1 MSKGG
6 GKGHTPREAKDDLK
20 STQQLS
26 VIDALSEGP
35 IVGPVNG
42 LQSVL
47 INNTP
52 VVDADGN
59 SNIHGVTVVYQVG
72 ETPQSPLEGF
82 EASGAETVLGVEV
95 KHDNPVTRTVVS
107 ENIDRLRFT
116 FGVQMLQET
125 TDKGDRNPS
134 SVNLLIQFQRS
145 GIWNTEFDIT
155 INGKITTQYLASVVA
170 DNLPPRPFSVRM
182 VRVTPDSTTDRLQN
196 KTLWSSYTEIIDIRQ
211 GYPGTAVAGLLVD
224 AEQFGSQQVTRN
236 YHLRGRIFQV
246 PSNYDPDTRTY
257 TGLWDGTLKPAYT
270 NNPAWCTMDILTHPR
285 YGLGRRIGVADVDK
299 WALYAIAQ
307 YCDQQVPD
315 GFGGTEPRMTL
326 NAYMTSQ
333 RKAYDVLA
341 DFCSVMRCMPV
352 WNGSRMTFVQ
362 DRPSDSAWTYTNS
375 NVVGGRFKYSFS
387 ALKDRHNA
395 IEVRYTDPLN
405 GWQTS
410 MELVEDHASQIRYG
424 RNLLKMDAFGC
435 TSRGQAHRT
444 GLWVMMTELLET
456 QTVDFSVGAEG
467 LRHTPGDIIEVCDN
481 DYAGASIGGRI
492 TDLDI
497 STRTLTLDR
506 EITLPE
512 SGAATLNI
520 VGPDGTP
527 FSTEIQSQPAPDR
540 VVLKVMPETVQP
552 YSIWGLKLPSLKRR
566 LFRCVRIKEDDDGTY
581 AITAVQHVPEKESIV
596 DNGAHFDPLPGTTNG
611 IIPPAVQHLVVD
623 TDNDSILYQAKA
635 KWDTPRVVKGVRFV
649 VRLTTGSG
657 KEGDPVRLVTTATTS
672 ETEYAFHEL
681 PLGDYTLTVRA
692 INGFGQQGEPASVA
706 FSIQAPEA
714 PSTIEMTP
722 GYFQITVTPYQAI
735 YDASVQY
742 EFWYSA
748 TQLATAADIQ
758 SKAQY
763 LGTGSFWIKDNIRPG
778 HDAWF
783 YVRSV
788 NRVGKSAFAEASG
801 QCSDD
806 AEGYLAFFDGKIQQ
820 TQLAKELLDK
830 MDNTALKQDIADI
843 SKIVSE
849 TKNEIEQTVNKT
861 LGDQSATIS
870 QIQKVQT
877 DTDNNLNALYMLK
890 VQKTKDG
897 VPYVAGIGAG
907 IEDVAGQ
914 TLSQILLAAN
924 RTAII
929 DPSDGNTVP
938 MLVAQGGQIFLNEAL
953 VKYLI
958 APTITSG
965 GDPPAFSLTPDGK
978 LTAKNADISG
988 HINAVS
994 GSFTGEINATSGSFT
1009 GEINATSGK
1018 FSGVIEAKEFVGD
1031 ICGSKVMQG
1040 VSIRATNDERSTSTR
1055 YTDSATY
1062 QIGKTITV
1070 MANCERNGGSGAIT
1084 VTININGQVK
1094 TAEVMP
1100 YTAGI
1105 PAMYQTVV
1113 FSVHTTSPVV
1123 DISVSLRVS
1132 GRYTTEAS
1140 VWPLVMVSRS
1150 GNNFTN

>member
-410 MELVEDHASQIRYG
+410 TELVEDHASQIRYG

-527 FSTEIQSQPAPDR
+527 FSTEIQSKPAPDR

-657 KEGDPVRLVTTATTS
+657 KEGDPVRLVTTATTR

-788 NRVGKSAFAEASG
+788 NRGGKSAFAEASG

-907 IEDVAGQ
+907 IGAGIEDVAGQ

-988 HINAVS
+988 HINAV
-994 GSFTGEINATSGSFT
+994 SGSFT

-1123 DISVSLRVS
+1123 DISVSLRV
-1132 GRYTTEAS
+1132 GGQYTTEAS

>member
-410 MELVEDHASQIRYG
+410 TELVEDHASQIRYG

-965 GDPPAFSLTPDGK
+965 GNPPAFSLTPDGR
-978 LTAKNADISG
+978 LSARNADIG
-988 HINAVS
+988 GNINAYS
-994 GSFTGEINATSGSFT
+994 GTLSNVHILENCQIDGTISATK
-1009 GEINATSGK
+1009 I
-1018 FSGVIEAKEFVGD
+1018 IGD
-1031 ICGSKVMQG
+1031 IVKAVLIPLYGSAYIPPENFERELVIPCVGINGWTFKGGRWGGGSASVTANPG
-1040 VSIRATNDERSTSTR
+1040 GTFVSFSTASL
-1055 YTDSATY
+1055 SAT
-1062 QIGKTITV
+1062 
-1070 MANCERNGGSGAIT
+1070 GSGQIHIPSGQAVTLTYNADLDHASATQTAIGL
-1084 VTININGQVK
+1084 IIK
-1094 TAEVMP
+1094 
-1100 YTAGI
+1100 
-1105 PAMYQTVV
+1105 
-1113 FSVHTTSPVV
+1113 S
-1123 DISVSLRVS
+1123 
-1132 GRYTTEAS
+1132 
-1140 VWPLVMVSRS
+1140 
-1150 GNNFTN
+1150 

>member
-410 MELVEDHASQIRYG
+410 TELVEDHASQIRYG

-649 VRLTTGSG
+649 VRLATGSG

-897 VPYVAGIGAG
+897 VPYVAGIGAR

-988 HINAVS
+988 HINAV
-994 GSFTGEINATSGSFT
+994 SGSFT

>member
-1 MSKGG
+1 
-6 GKGHTPREAKDDLK
+6 
-20 STQQLS
+20 
-26 VIDALSEGP
+26 
-35 IVGPVNG
+35 
-42 LQSVL
+42 
-47 INNTP
+47 
-52 VVDADGN
+52 
-59 SNIHGVTVVYQVG
+59 
-72 ETPQSPLEGF
+72 
-82 EASGAETVLGVEV
+82 
-95 KHDNPVTRTVVS
+95 
-107 ENIDRLRFT
+107 
-116 FGVQMLQET
+116 
-125 TDKGDRNPS
+125 
-134 SVNLLIQFQRS
+134 
-145 GIWNTEFDIT
+145 
-155 INGKITTQYLASVVA
+155 
-170 DNLPPRPFSVRM
+170 
-182 VRVTPDSTTDRLQN
+182 DSTTDRLQN

-994 GSFTGEINATSGSFT
+994 GSFTGEINATSG
-1009 GEINATSGK
+1009 K

>member
-82 EASGAETVLGVEV
+82 EVSGAETVLGVEV

-134 SVNLLIQFQRS
+134 SVNLLIQFQRN

-410 MELVEDHASQIRYG
+410 TELVEDHASQIRYG

-965 GDPPAFSLTPDGK
+965 GDPPAFSLTPDGR
-978 LTAKNADISG
+978 LSARNADIGGNINANSGTLNNVHILGSCQVDAVLSANQILGDIAKTYVLAGNSVYIPPQLMAMNLIALVTEKESPGNGGITWDNADMFFNGVYQTPGTSSAMSMFISG
-988 HINAVS
+988 HY
-994 GSFTGEINATSGSFT
+994 T
-1009 GEINATSGK
+1009 
-1018 FSGVIEAKEFVGD
+1018 
-1031 ICGSKVMQG
+1031 
-1040 VSIRATNDERSTSTR
+1040 TST
-1055 YTDSATY
+1055 
-1062 QIGKTITV
+1062 GGH
-1070 MANCERNGGSGAIT
+1070 GGSGGSYTRDLNGRLMAKVYLLPAGVPT
-1084 VTININGQVK
+1084 TISCSK
-1094 TAEVMP
+1094 FA
-1100 YTAGI
+1100 
-1105 PAMYQTVV
+1105 VV
-1113 FSVHTTSPVV
+1113 WMSK
-1123 DISVSLRVS
+1123 
-1132 GRYTTEAS
+1132 A
-1140 VWPLVMVSRS
+1140 
-1150 GNNFTN
+1150 

>member
-59 SNIHGVTVVYQVG
+59 SNIHGMTVVYQVG

-410 MELVEDHASQIRYG
+410 TELVEDHASQIRYG

-540 VVLKVMPETVQP
+540 IVLKVMPETVQP

-566 LFRCVRIKEDDDGTY
+566 LFRCVRIKENDDGTY

-742 EFWYSA
+742 EFWYTA

-843 SKIVSE
+843 SKTVSE

-994 GSFTGEINATSGSFT
+994 GSFTGEINATSG
-1009 GEINATSGK
+1009 K

>member
-145 GIWNTEFDIT
+145 GVWNTEFDIT

-236 YHLRGRIFQV
+236 YHLHGRIFQV

-387 ALKDRHNA
+387 SLKDRHNA

-410 MELVEDHASQIRYG
+410 TELVEDHASQIRYG

-566 LFRCVRIKEDDDGTY
+566 LFRCVRIKENDDGTY

-843 SKIVSE
+843 SKTVSE

-965 GDPPAFSLTPDGK
+965 GNPPAFSLTPDGR
-978 LTAKNADISG
+978 LSARNADIGGNINANSGTLNNVHILGSCQVDAVLSANQILGDIAKTYVLAGNSVYIPPQLMAMNLIALVTEKESPGNGGITWDNADMFFNGVYQTPGTSSAMSMFISG
-988 HINAVS
+988 HY
-994 GSFTGEINATSGSFT
+994 T
-1009 GEINATSGK
+1009 
-1018 FSGVIEAKEFVGD
+1018 
-1031 ICGSKVMQG
+1031 
-1040 VSIRATNDERSTSTR
+1040 TST
-1055 YTDSATY
+1055 
-1062 QIGKTITV
+1062 GGH
-1070 MANCERNGGSGAIT
+1070 GGSGGSYTRDLNGRLMAKVYLLPAGVPT
-1084 VTININGQVK
+1084 TISCSK
-1094 TAEVMP
+1094 FA
-1100 YTAGI
+1100 
-1105 PAMYQTVV
+1105 VV
-1113 FSVHTTSPVV
+1113 WMSK
-1123 DISVSLRVS
+1123 
-1132 GRYTTEAS
+1132 A
-1140 VWPLVMVSRS
+1140 
-1150 GNNFTN
+1150 

>member
-257 TGLWDGTLKPAYT
+257 TGLWDGTLKPEYT

-994 GSFTGEINATSGSFT
+994 GSFTGEINATSG
-1009 GEINATSGK
+1009 K

>member
-352 WNGSRMTFVQ
+352 WNGRRMTFVQ

-410 MELVEDHASQIRYG
+410 TELVEGHASQIRYG

-843 SKIVSE
+843 SKTVSE

-965 GDPPAFSLTPDGK
+965 GNPPAFSLTPDGK

-988 HINAVS
+988 TINANS
-994 GSFTGEINATSGSFT
+994 GT
-1009 GEINATSGK
+1009 
-1018 FSGVIEAKEFVGD
+1018 FSNVHILGDCRVDAVLSANQIRGD
-1031 ICGSKVMQG
+1031 IARIVACN
-1040 VSIRATNDERSTSTR
+1040 RRSSVYIPAEEFDRTLAIPSVWVT
-1055 YTDSATY
+1055 A
-1062 QIGKTITV
+1062 
-1070 MANCERNGGSGAIT
+1070 SGFAGNTFHVNIT
-1084 VTININGQVK
+1084 VTVNVG
-1094 TAEVMP
+1094 
-1100 YTAGI
+1100 G
-1105 PAMYQTVV
+1105 
-1113 FSVHTTSPVV
+1113 
-1123 DISVSLRVS
+1123 
-1132 GRYTTEAS
+1132 
-1140 VWPLVMVSRS
+1140 
-1150 GNNFTN
+1150 

>member
-410 MELVEDHASQIRYG
+410 TELVEDHASQIRYG

-527 FSTEIQSQPAPDR
+527 FSTEIQSQPALDR

-965 GDPPAFSLTPDGK
+965 GDPPAFSLTPDGR
-978 LTAKNADISG
+978 LSARNADIGGNINANSGTLNNVHILGSCQVDAVLSANQILGDIAKTYVLAGNSVYIPPQLMAMNLIALVTEKESPGNGGITWDNADMFFNGVYQTPGTSSAMSMFISG
-988 HINAVS
+988 HY
-994 GSFTGEINATSGSFT
+994 T
-1009 GEINATSGK
+1009 
-1018 FSGVIEAKEFVGD
+1018 
-1031 ICGSKVMQG
+1031 
-1040 VSIRATNDERSTSTR
+1040 TST
-1055 YTDSATY
+1055 
-1062 QIGKTITV
+1062 GGH
-1070 MANCERNGGSGAIT
+1070 GGSGGSYTRDLNGRLMAKVYLLPAGVPT
-1084 VTININGQVK
+1084 TISCSK
-1094 TAEVMP
+1094 FA
-1100 YTAGI
+1100 
-1105 PAMYQTVV
+1105 VV
-1113 FSVHTTSPVV
+1113 WMSK
-1123 DISVSLRVS
+1123 
-1132 GRYTTEAS
+1132 A
-1140 VWPLVMVSRS
+1140 
-1150 GNNFTN
+1150 

>member
-410 MELVEDHASQIRYG
+410 TELVEDHASQIRYG

-657 KEGDPVRLVTTATTS
+657 KEGDPVRLVTTVTTS

-843 SKIVSE
+843 SKTVSE

-965 GDPPAFSLTPDGK
+965 GDPPAFSLTPDGR
-978 LTAKNADISG
+978 LSARNADIGGNINANSGTLNNVHILGSCQVDAVLSANQILGDIAKTYVLAGNSVYIPPQLMAMNLIALVTEKESPGNGGITWDNADMFFNGVYQTPGTSSAMSMFISG
-988 HINAVS
+988 HY
-994 GSFTGEINATSGSFT
+994 T
-1009 GEINATSGK
+1009 
-1018 FSGVIEAKEFVGD
+1018 
-1031 ICGSKVMQG
+1031 
-1040 VSIRATNDERSTSTR
+1040 TST
-1055 YTDSATY
+1055 
-1062 QIGKTITV
+1062 GGH
-1070 MANCERNGGSGAIT
+1070 GGSGGSYT
-1084 VTININGQVK
+1084 RDLNGRLMAKVYLLP
-1094 TAEVMP
+1094 AGVMIHQR
-1100 YTAGI
+1100 YDKNRERTEENGI
-1105 PAMYQTVV
+1105 
-1113 FSVHTTSPVV
+1113 
-1123 DISVSLRVS
+1123 
-1132 GRYTTEAS
+1132 
-1140 VWPLVMVSRS
+1140 
-1150 GNNFTN
+1150 

>member
-246 PSNYDPDTRTY
+246 PSNYDPDTRIY

-410 MELVEDHASQIRYG
+410 TELVEDHASQIRYG

-994 GSFTGEINATSGSFT
+994 GSFTGEINATSG
-1009 GEINATSGK
+1009 K

>member
-410 MELVEDHASQIRYG
+410 TELVEDHASQIRYG

-512 SGAATLNI
+512 SGVATLNI

-994 GSFTGEINATSGSFT
+994 GSFTGEINATSG
-1009 GEINATSGK
+1009 K

>member
-134 SVNLLIQFQRS
+134 SVNLLIQFQRN

-410 MELVEDHASQIRYG
+410 TELVEDHASQIRYG

-763 LGTGSFWIKDNIRPG
+763 LGTGSFRIKDNIRPG

-965 GDPPAFSLTPDGK
+965 GDPPAFSLTPDGR
-978 LTAKNADISG
+978 LSARNADIGGNINANSGTLNNVHILGSCQVDAVLSANQILGDIAKTYVLAGNSVYIPPQLMAMNLIALVTEKESPGNGGITWDNADMFFNGVYQTPGTSSAMSMFISG
-988 HINAVS
+988 HY
-994 GSFTGEINATSGSFT
+994 T
-1009 GEINATSGK
+1009 
-1018 FSGVIEAKEFVGD
+1018 
-1031 ICGSKVMQG
+1031 
-1040 VSIRATNDERSTSTR
+1040 TST
-1055 YTDSATY
+1055 
-1062 QIGKTITV
+1062 GGH
-1070 MANCERNGGSGAIT
+1070 GGSGGSYTRDLNGRLMAKVYLLPAGAPT
-1084 VTININGQVK
+1084 TISCSK
-1094 TAEVMP
+1094 FA
-1100 YTAGI
+1100 
-1105 PAMYQTVV
+1105 VV
-1113 FSVHTTSPVV
+1113 WMSK
-1123 DISVSLRVS
+1123 
-1132 GRYTTEAS
+1132 A
-1140 VWPLVMVSRS
+1140 
-1150 GNNFTN
+1150 

>member
-635 KWDTPRVVKGVRFV
+635 KLDTPRVVKGVRFV

-897 VPYVAGIGAG
+897 VPYVAGI
-907 IEDVAGQ
+907 EDVAGQ

-988 HINAVS
+988 HINAV
-994 GSFTGEINATSGSFT
+994 SGSFT

>member
-672 ETEYAFHEL
+672 ETEYTFHEL

-994 GSFTGEINATSGSFT
+994 GSFTGEINATSG
-1009 GEINATSGK
+1009 K

>member
-566 LFRCVRIKEDDDGTY
+566 LFRCMRIKEDDDGTY

-994 GSFTGEINATSGSFT
+994 GSFTGEINATSG
-1009 GEINATSGK
+1009 K

>member
-410 MELVEDHASQIRYG
+410 TELVEDHASQIRYG

-512 SGAATLNI
+512 NGAATLNI

-994 GSFTGEINATSGSFT
+994 GSFTGEINATSG
-1009 GEINATSGK
+1009 K

>member
-410 MELVEDHASQIRYG
+410 TELVEDHASQIRYG

-566 LFRCVRIKEDDDGTY
+566 LFRCVRIKENDDGTY

-692 INGFGQQGEPASVA
+692 INGFGLQGEPASVA

-965 GDPPAFSLTPDGK
+965 GDPPAFSLTPDGR
-978 LTAKNADISG
+978 LSARNADIG
-988 HINAVS
+988 GNINAYS
-994 GSFTGEINATSGSFT
+994 GTLSNVHILENCQIDGTISATK
-1009 GEINATSGK
+1009 I
-1018 FSGVIEAKEFVGD
+1018 IGD
-1031 ICGSKVMQG
+1031 IVKAVLIPLYGSAYIPPENFERELVIPCVGINGWTFKGGRWGGGSASVTANPG
-1040 VSIRATNDERSTSTR
+1040 GTFVSFSTASL
-1055 YTDSATY
+1055 SAT
-1062 QIGKTITV
+1062 
-1070 MANCERNGGSGAIT
+1070 GSGQIHIPSGQAVTLTYNADLDHASATQTAIGL
-1084 VTININGQVK
+1084 IIK
-1094 TAEVMP
+1094 
-1100 YTAGI
+1100 
-1105 PAMYQTVV
+1105 
-1113 FSVHTTSPVV
+1113 S
-1123 DISVSLRVS
+1123 
-1132 GRYTTEAS
+1132 
-1140 VWPLVMVSRS
+1140 
-1150 GNNFTN
+1150 

>member
-410 MELVEDHASQIRYG
+410 TELVEDHASQIRYG

-994 GSFTGEINATSGSFT
+994 GSFTGEINATSG
-1009 GEINATSGK
+1009 K

-1040 VSIRATNDERSTSTR
+1040 VSIRATNDELSTSTR

-1132 GRYTTEAS
+1132 GRYT
-1140 VWPLVMVSRS
+1140 
-1150 GNNFTN
+1150 

>member
-257 TGLWDGTLKPAYT
+257 TGLWDGMLKPAYT

-410 MELVEDHASQIRYG
+410 TELVEDHASQIRYG

-994 GSFTGEINATSGSFT
+994 GSFTGEINATSG
-1009 GEINATSGK
+1009 K

>member
-410 MELVEDHASQIRYG
+410 TELVEDHASQIRYG

-897 VPYVAGIGAG
+897 VPYVAGIGTG

-965 GDPPAFSLTPDGK
+965 GNPPAFSLTPDGR
-978 LTAKNADISG
+978 LSARNADIGGNINANSGTLNNVHILGSCQVDAVLSANQILGDIAKTYVLAGNSVYIPPQLMAMNLIALVTEKESPGNGGITWDNADMFFNGVYQTPGTSSAMSMFISG
-988 HINAVS
+988 HY
-994 GSFTGEINATSGSFT
+994 T
-1009 GEINATSGK
+1009 
-1018 FSGVIEAKEFVGD
+1018 
-1031 ICGSKVMQG
+1031 
-1040 VSIRATNDERSTSTR
+1040 TST
-1055 YTDSATY
+1055 
-1062 QIGKTITV
+1062 GGH
-1070 MANCERNGGSGAIT
+1070 GGSGGSYTRDLNGRLMAKVYLLPAGVPT
-1084 VTININGQVK
+1084 TISCSK
-1094 TAEVMP
+1094 FA
-1100 YTAGI
+1100 
-1105 PAMYQTVV
+1105 VV
-1113 FSVHTTSPVV
+1113 WMSK
-1123 DISVSLRVS
+1123 
-1132 GRYTTEAS
+1132 A
-1140 VWPLVMVSRS
+1140 
-1150 GNNFTN
+1150 

>member
-722 GYFQITVTPYQAI
+722 GYFQITVAPYQAI

-994 GSFTGEINATSGSFT
+994 GSFTGEINATSG
-1009 GEINATSGK
+1009 K

>member
-410 MELVEDHASQIRYG
+410 TELVEDHASQIRYG

-566 LFRCVRIKEDDDGTY
+566 LFRCVRIKENDDGTY

-843 SKIVSE
+843 SKTVSE
-849 TKNEIEQTVNKT
+849 TKSEIEQTVNKT
-861 LGDQSATIS
+861 LGDQSTTIS

-965 GDPPAFSLTPDGK
+965 GNPPAFSLTPDGR
-978 LTAKNADISG
+978 LSARNADIG
-988 HINAVS
+988 GNINAYS
-994 GSFTGEINATSGSFT
+994 GTLSNVHILENCQIDGTISATK
-1009 GEINATSGK
+1009 I
-1018 FSGVIEAKEFVGD
+1018 IGD
-1031 ICGSKVMQG
+1031 IVKAVLIPLYGSAYIPPENFERELVIPCVGINGWTFKGGRWGGGSASVTANPG
-1040 VSIRATNDERSTSTR
+1040 GTFVSFSTASL
-1055 YTDSATY
+1055 SAT
-1062 QIGKTITV
+1062 
-1070 MANCERNGGSGAIT
+1070 GSGQIHIPSGQAVTLTYNADLDHASATQTAIGL
-1084 VTININGQVK
+1084 IIK
-1094 TAEVMP
+1094 
-1100 YTAGI
+1100 
-1105 PAMYQTVV
+1105 
-1113 FSVHTTSPVV
+1113 S
-1123 DISVSLRVS
+1123 
-1132 GRYTTEAS
+1132 
-1140 VWPLVMVSRS
+1140 
-1150 GNNFTN
+1150 

>member
-196 KTLWSSYTEIIDIRQ
+196 KTLWSLYTEIIDIRQ

-410 MELVEDHASQIRYG
+410 TELVEDHASQIRYG

-843 SKIVSE
+843 SKTVSE

-994 GSFTGEINATSGSFT
+994 GSFTGEINATSG
-1009 GEINATSGK
+1009 K

>member
-352 WNGSRMTFVQ
+352 WNGRRMTFVQ

-410 MELVEDHASQIRYG
+410 TELVEDHASQIRYG

-843 SKIVSE
+843 SKTVSE

-965 GDPPAFSLTPDGK
+965 GNPPAFSLTPDGK

-988 HINAVS
+988 TINANS
-994 GSFTGEINATSGSFT
+994 GT
-1009 GEINATSGK
+1009 
-1018 FSGVIEAKEFVGD
+1018 FSNVHILGDCRVDAVLSANQIRGD
-1031 ICGSKVMQG
+1031 IARIVACN
-1040 VSIRATNDERSTSTR
+1040 RRSSVYIPAEEFDRTLAIPSVWVT
-1055 YTDSATY
+1055 A
-1062 QIGKTITV
+1062 
-1070 MANCERNGGSGAIT
+1070 SGFASNTFHVNIT
-1084 VTININGQVK
+1084 VTVNVGGAV
-1094 TAEVMP
+1094 
-1100 YTAGI
+1100 YTGA
-1105 PAMYQTVV
+1105 AY
-1113 FSVHTTSPVV
+1113 
-1123 DISVSLRVS
+1123 
-1132 GRYTTEAS
+1132 A
-1140 VWPLVMVSRS
+1140 
-1150 GNNFTN
+1150 TN

>member
-410 MELVEDHASQIRYG
+410 TELVEDHASQIRYG

-843 SKIVSE
+843 SKTVSE

-897 VPYVAGIGAG
+897 VPYVAGIGTG

-965 GDPPAFSLTPDGK
+965 GDPPAFSLTPDGR
-978 LTAKNADISG
+978 LSARNADIGGNINANSGTLNNVHILGSCQVDAVLSANQILGDIAKTYVLAGNSVYIPPQLMAMNLIALVTEKESPGNGGITWDNADMFFNGVYQTPGTSSAMSMFISG
-988 HINAVS
+988 HY
-994 GSFTGEINATSGSFT
+994 T
-1009 GEINATSGK
+1009 
-1018 FSGVIEAKEFVGD
+1018 
-1031 ICGSKVMQG
+1031 
-1040 VSIRATNDERSTSTR
+1040 TST
-1055 YTDSATY
+1055 
-1062 QIGKTITV
+1062 GGH
-1070 MANCERNGGSGAIT
+1070 GGSGGSYTRDLNGRLMAKVYLLPAGVPT
-1084 VTININGQVK
+1084 TISCSK
-1094 TAEVMP
+1094 FA
-1100 YTAGI
+1100 
-1105 PAMYQTVV
+1105 VV
-1113 FSVHTTSPVV
+1113 WMSK
-1123 DISVSLRVS
+1123 
-1132 GRYTTEAS
+1132 A
-1140 VWPLVMVSRS
+1140 
-1150 GNNFTN
+1150 

>member
-1 MSKGG
+1 
-6 GKGHTPREAKDDLK
+6 
-20 STQQLS
+20 
-26 VIDALSEGP
+26 
-35 IVGPVNG
+35 
-42 LQSVL
+42 
-47 INNTP
+47 
-52 VVDADGN
+52 
-59 SNIHGVTVVYQVG
+59 
-72 ETPQSPLEGF
+72 
-82 EASGAETVLGVEV
+82 
-95 KHDNPVTRTVVS
+95 
-107 ENIDRLRFT
+107 
-116 FGVQMLQET
+116 
-125 TDKGDRNPS
+125 
-134 SVNLLIQFQRS
+134 
-145 GIWNTEFDIT
+145 
-155 INGKITTQYLASVVA
+155 
-170 DNLPPRPFSVRM
+170 
-182 VRVTPDSTTDRLQN
+182 
-196 KTLWSSYTEIIDIRQ
+196 
-211 GYPGTAVAGLLVD
+211 
-224 AEQFGSQQVTRN
+224 
-236 YHLRGRIFQV
+236 
-246 PSNYDPDTRTY
+246 
-257 TGLWDGTLKPAYT
+257 
-270 NNPAWCTMDILTHPR
+270 
-285 YGLGRRIGVADVDK
+285 
-299 WALYAIAQ
+299 
-307 YCDQQVPD
+307 
-315 GFGGTEPRMTL
+315 
-326 NAYMTSQ
+326 
-333 RKAYDVLA
+333 
-341 DFCSVMRCMPV
+341 
-352 WNGSRMTFVQ
+352 
-362 DRPSDSAWTYTNS
+362 
-375 NVVGGRFKYSFS
+375 
-387 ALKDRHNA
+387 
-395 IEVRYTDPLN
+395 PLN

-958 APTITSG
+958 APT
-965 GDPPAFSLTPDGK
+965 
-978 LTAKNADISG
+978 
-988 HINAVS
+988 
-994 GSFTGEINATSGSFT
+994 
-1009 GEINATSGK
+1009 
-1018 FSGVIEAKEFVGD
+1018 
-1031 ICGSKVMQG
+1031 
-1040 VSIRATNDERSTSTR
+1040 
-1055 YTDSATY
+1055 
-1062 QIGKTITV
+1062 
-1070 MANCERNGGSGAIT
+1070 
-1084 VTININGQVK
+1084 
-1094 TAEVMP
+1094 
-1100 YTAGI
+1100 
-1105 PAMYQTVV
+1105 
-1113 FSVHTTSPVV
+1113 
-1123 DISVSLRVS
+1123 
-1132 GRYTTEAS
+1132 
-1140 VWPLVMVSRS
+1140 
-1150 GNNFTN
+1150 

>member
-1 MSKGG
+1 
-6 GKGHTPREAKDDLK
+6 
-20 STQQLS
+20 
-26 VIDALSEGP
+26 
-35 IVGPVNG
+35 
-42 LQSVL
+42 
-47 INNTP
+47 
-52 VVDADGN
+52 
-59 SNIHGVTVVYQVG
+59 
-72 ETPQSPLEGF
+72 
-82 EASGAETVLGVEV
+82 
-95 KHDNPVTRTVVS
+95 
-107 ENIDRLRFT
+107 DRLRFT

-994 GSFTGEINATSGSFT
+994 GSFTGEINATSG
-1009 GEINATSGK
+1009 K

>member
-72 ETPQSPLEGF
+72 ETPQAPLEGF

-134 SVNLLIQFQRS
+134 SVNLQIQFQRS

-257 TGLWDGTLKPAYT
+257 TGLWDGTFKPAYT
-270 NNPAWCTMDILTHPR
+270 NNPAWCTMDMLIHPR

-307 YCDQQVPD
+307 CCDQPVPD

-352 WNGSRMTFVQ
+352 WNGSRMTFIQ
-362 DRPSDSAWTYTNS
+362 DRPSDKAWTYTNG

-410 MELVEDHASQIRYG
+410 TELVEDHASQARYG

-467 LRHTPGDIIEVCDN
+467 LRHTPGDIIEICDN
-481 DYAGASIGGRI
+481 DYAGASVGGRI

-512 SGAATLNI
+512 SGAAMLNI
-520 VGPDGTP
+520 VGPDGKP

-540 VVLKVMPETVQP
+540 VVMKVLPEAVQP

-566 LFRCVRIKEDDDGTY
+566 LFRCVRIKENDDGTY
-581 AITAVQHVPEKESIV
+581 AITALQHVPEKESIV
-596 DNGAHFDPLPGTTNG
+596 DNGAHFDPLPGTTNS
-611 IIPPAVQHLVVD
+611 IIPPAVQHLTVS
-623 TDNDSILYQAKA
+623 TDNDSTLYQAKA

-649 VRLTTGSG
+649 VRLTTGNG
-657 KEGDPVRLVTTATTS
+657 KDNDPVRLVTTATTS
-672 ETEYAFHEL
+672 ETAYAFHNL
-681 PLGDYTLTVRA
+681 SLGDYTLTVRA
-692 INGFGQQGEPASVA
+692 MNGFGQQGEPASVT
-706 FSIQAPEA
+706 FSIKAPEPPA
-714 PSTIEMTP
+714 TIELTP
-722 GYFQITVTPYQAI
+722 GYFQITVTPHQTY
-735 YDASVQY
+735 YDPGVQY

-748 TQLATAADIQ
+748 EQLNSADEITARGRR
-758 SKAQY
+758 
-763 LGTGSFWIKDNIRPG
+763 LGTANWQVCSGPFMKPG
-778 HDAWF
+778 HDHYF

-788 NRVGKSAFAEASG
+788 NVVGKSAFAEAVG
-801 QCSDD
+801 QPSND
-806 AEGYLAFFDGKIQQ
+806 ARGYLEFFDHQINQ
-820 TQLAKELLDK
+820 THLAQELWSQI
-830 MDNTALKQDIADI
+830 DNAALKGDIATIAKTVD
-843 SKIVSE
+843 E
-849 TKNEIEQTVNKT
+849 TKSEIAQTVNKT
-861 LGDQSATIS
+861 LENQSTTIQ
-870 QIQKVQT
+870 QIQRVQR
-877 DTDNNLNALYMLK
+877 DTDNALNAMWAVKLQRMQDGRLYI
-890 VQKTKDG
+890 
-897 VPYVAGIGAG
+897 AGIGSG
-907 IEDVAGQ
+907 IENTPEGIQ
-914 TLSQILLAAN
+914 SQILMMADRIAMINPAN
-924 RTAII
+924 
-929 DPSDGNTVP
+929 GNTIP
-938 MLVAQGGQIFLNEAL
+938 LMVAQGDQIFMNEVL
-953 VKYLI
+953 VKYLSATTI
-958 APTITSG
+958 TAPTITSG
-965 GDPPAFSLTPDGK
+965 GNPPAFSLTPDGR
-978 LTAKNADISG
+978 LSARNADIG
-988 HINAVS
+988 GNINAYS
-994 GSFTGEINATSGSFT
+994 GTLSNVHVLNNCQVDGIIRANQ
-1009 GEINATSGK
+1009 
-1018 FSGVIEAKEFVGD
+1018 IEGD
-1031 ICGSKVMQG
+1031 IAKTYVINGNSAYISPQMFDMNLVCMIGDFNIRMNDAEQWPVLSVEIARWQTGS
-1040 VSIRATNDERSTSTR
+1040 SWS
-1055 YTDSATY
+1055 
-1062 QIGKTITV
+1062 
-1070 MANCERNGGSGAIT
+1070 GGSPGHGGGSYVPSYDRMYIKVYRLNAGT
-1084 VTININGQVK
+1084 PVTISGTYSK
-1094 TAEVMP
+1094 RGGVMP
-1100 YTAGI
+1100 LPPHVIWMSKA
-1105 PAMYQTVV
+1105 
-1113 FSVHTTSPVV
+1113 
-1123 DISVSLRVS
+1123 
-1132 GRYTTEAS
+1132 
-1140 VWPLVMVSRS
+1140 
-1150 GNNFTN
+1150 